1 MAREIAVGDRLQFT
15 ARDKKLEVAN
25 RDLGAVIKVAP
36 HSITVQMDGKGKR
49 TVGFNP
55 SMMRHFD
62 HGYAVTSHSSQ
73 GLTAARVLVNINTE
87 TSRLLINPRLAY
99 VAISRASE
107 DARIYT
113 NDASTLG
120 QRLSTDVSKSA
131 AVDFRPIAQI
141 KEPAER
147 VYTWAEHERHYAPLN
162 KALSPAEAAQFGW
175 KAETGT
181 IQTYQHAETN
191 RNIHIDGPTGQF
203 YNQARNPISREAALD
218 HSMPANY
225 PHTQPASVLQNS
237 VQPSVSQLQRATDQN
252 RGYSL

>member
-1 MAREIAVGDRLQFT
+1 MPPQFEGGIVAAFGRELESIPQQNSCDGTIAPIGKAGRYRTMKPALLAVCT
-15 ARDKKLEVAN
+15 NAN
-25 RDLGAVIKVAP
+25 RI
-36 HSITVQMDGKGKR
+36 HRITLHQK
-49 TVGFNP
+49 T
-55 SMMRHFD
+55 
-62 HGYAVTSHSSQ
+62 Q
-73 GLTAARVLVNINTE
+73 
-87 TSRLLINPRLAY
+87 
-99 VAISRASE
+99 

-131 AVDFRPIAQI
+131 AVDFRPTAQI
-141 KEPAER
+141 KEPVER

-191 RNIHIDGPTGQF
+191 RNIHIDGSTGQF

-225 PHTQPASVLQNS
+225 AHTQPASVPQNS
-237 VQPSVSQLQRATDQN
+237 VQPSVSQSQPATDQN